1 MLAPDRW
8 GHGRYTEAVR
18 RFTRENPSRRANL
31 LFLIIFGVAFGFAEA
46 AVVYYLR
53 ILLHFRDGY
62 SIAHYKVLLNLGFI
76 TFVSPVHSLIVNH
89 RVSDIEVA
97 RESATL
103 IMLICLAFVAARS
116 WRQRTGAFLVSFA
129 CWDLSYYVFLKLLED
144 WPRSVMTKDVFFLIP
159 VTSIGPVITP
169 IVISILLLALGLKLF
184 AD

>member
-1 MLAPDRW
+1 MLAPERW

-31 LFLIIFGVAFGFAEA
+31 LFLIIFGVAF
-46 AVVYYLR
+46 
-53 ILLHFRDGY
+53 
-62 SIAHYKVLLNLGFI
+62 GFI

>member
-1 MLAPDRW
+1 M
-8 GHGRYTEAVR
+8 R
-18 RFTRENPSRRANL
+18 RFTRDNRSRRTNL
-31 LFLIIFGVAFGFAEA
+31 LFLIVFGVAFGFAEA

-53 ILLHFRDGY
+53 ILLHFRDDY

-76 TFVSPVHSLIVNH
+76 TFVSPVHTLLVNH

-97 RESATL
+97 RESATI
-103 IMLICLAFVAARS
+103 IMLISLAFVAARN
-116 WRQRTGAFLVSFA
+116 WRQRIGAFLVSFA
-129 CWDLSYYVFLKLLED
+129 CWDLSYYLFLKLLD
-144 WPRSVMTKDVFFLIP
+144 HWPRSVMTKDVFFLIP